1 MIKFEKPRSLYPSF
15 DRKDALPLVTTYC
28 PGCGHGTVHKLIAG
42 AIDELGVQDRTI
54 MLSPVGCSVFL
65 YYYFDTGNVQCSHGR
80 SPAVATG
87 LRRTLDDAIVVCYQG
102 DGDLAAI
109 GTTEIVHAANRGENL
124 SVFFV
129 NNAIY
134 GMTGGQMAPTTLL
147 GQKTTTT
154 PLGRSGFDGAPIAM
168 AEVINSLALP
178 VYIERVSLA
187 TPAGIA
193 KARRAV
199 KKAMTN
205 QIEKKGFSF
214 VEILSPCPVNWK
226 MDPAEAREWLAKN
239 MEPVFPAKVFRDN
252 GATAEALPSF
262 SASHPVLSDEALLS
276 LLGSE
281 SALPQRSRRAET
293 FPDQLVKIGGFGG
306 QGVLSAGS
314 MLAKC
319 AIAEGLNATWLPS
332 YGAEMRGGTANTSI
346 ILSASEIGSPA
357 VDRPNVLLA
366 LNGPSLDAF
375 EDTVQP
381 GGLVIVNSSIVGRKV
396 RRTDVR
402 ALYVPVSDI
411 AKEEGFIPGTNSAML
426 TAYFF
431 ATKVLDLETFRML
444 IPTSVKKKN
453 LVELNLKIVQRT
465 EKYMQEQEDEARN

>member
-1 MIKFEKPRSLYPSF
+1 MIKFQKPRSLYPSF
-15 DRKDALPLVTTYC
+15 DRKDSLPLVTTYC
-28 PGCGHGTVHKLIAG
+28 PGCGHGTVHKLIAR
-42 AIDELGVQDRTI
+42 AIDELGVQDKTV

-65 YYYFDTGNVQCSHGR
+65 YYYFDAGNIQCSHGR

-87 LRRTLDDAIVVCYQG
+87 VRRTLEDAIVVCYQG

-134 GMTGGQMAPTTLL
+134 GMTGGQMAPTTLP
-147 GQKTTTT
+147 GQKTATT
-154 PLGRSGFDGAPIAM
+154 PLGRSGFDGAPIGM
-168 AEVINSLALP
+168 AEVINSLRLP
-178 VYIERVSLA
+178 IYIERVTLG
-187 TPAGIA
+187 TPAGVM
-193 KARRAV
+193 KASRAI
-199 KKAMTN
+199 KKAMAN
-205 QIEKKGFSF
+205 QVEKKGFSF

-226 MDPAEAREWLAKN
+226 MDAAESREWLAKN
-239 MEPVFPAKVFRDN
+239 MEPVFPVKVFRDV
-252 GATAEALPSF
+252 AEQAEPLPSF
-262 SASHPVLSDEALLS
+262 SGCHPWLGDDALLD
-276 LLGSE
+276 LLGGG
-281 SALPQRSRRAET
+281 SALPQRPGSREN
-293 FPDQLVKIGGFGG
+293 FPDQFVKIGGFGG

-319 AIAEGLNATWLPS
+319 AVAEGHNATWLPS

-346 ILSASEIGSPA
+346 ILSAAEIGSPA

-375 EDTVQP
+375 EDSVQP
-381 GGLVIVNSSIVGRKV
+381 GGLIIVNSSIVARKV
-396 RRTDVR
+396 MRTDVT

-426 TAYFF
+426 TAYLI
-431 ATKVLDLETFRML
+431 ASKVLDLETFREL
-444 IPTSVKKKN
+444 IPRSVKKPA
-453 LVELNLKIVQRT
+453 LAELNLKIVART
-465 EKYMQEQEDEARN
+465 EEYMKGQL

>member
-1 MIKFEKPRSLYPSF
+1 
-15 DRKDALPLVTTYC
+15 
-28 PGCGHGTVHKLIAG
+28 
-42 AIDELGVQDRTI
+42 
-54 MLSPVGCSVFL
+54 
-65 YYYFDTGNVQCSHGR
+65 
-80 SPAVATG
+80 
-87 LRRTLDDAIVVCYQG
+87 
-102 DGDLAAI
+102 
-109 GTTEIVHAANRGENL
+109 
-124 SVFFV
+124 
-129 NNAIY
+129 
-134 GMTGGQMAPTTLL
+134 
-147 GQKTTTT
+147 
-154 PLGRSGFDGAPIAM
+154 M

-319 AIAEGLNATWLPS
+319 AIAEELNATWLPS

>member
-1 MIKFEKPRSLYPSF
+1 MIKFEKPHAFYPSF

-28 PGCGHGTVHKLIAG
+28 PGCGHGTAHKLIAR
-42 AIDELGVQDRTI
+42 AIDELAVQDRTV

-87 LRRTLDDAIVVCYQG
+87 LRRTLEEAIVVCYQG
-102 DGDLAAI
+102 DGDLAGI
-109 GTTEIVHAANRGENL
+109 GTTEIIHAANRGENL

-134 GMTGGQMAPTTLL
+134 GMTGGQMAPTTLP
-147 GQKTTTT
+147 GQKTATT
-154 PLGRSGFDGAPIAM
+154 PLGRSSFDGAPIGM
-168 AEVINSLALP
+168 AEVINSLRLP

-187 TPAGIA
+187 TPAGII
-193 KARRAV
+193 KAGRAV
-199 KKAMTN
+199 KKALAN
-205 QIEKKGFSF
+205 QVEKRGFSF

-226 MDPAEAREWLAKN
+226 MDPAAAHEWLAKN
-239 MEPVFPAKVFRDN
+239 MEPIFPVKVFRDN
-252 GATAEALPSF
+252 SAAAPPLPSF
-262 SASHPVLSDEALLS
+262 TASHPFITDAALLT
-276 LLGSE
+276 LLGSG
-281 SALPQRSRRAET
+281 SALPQRPRAT
-293 FPDQLVKIGGFGG
+293 AAFPDQLVKIGGFGG

-346 ILSASEIGSPA
+346 ILSAAEIGSPA

-375 EDTVQP
+375 EDSVQP
-381 GGLVIVNSSIVGRKV
+381 GGLVIVNSSIVARKV
-396 RRTDVR
+396 MRTDVT

-426 TAYFF
+426 TAYLI
-431 ATKVLDLETFRML
+431 ASKVLDLETFREL
-444 IPTSVKKKN
+444 IPRSVKKPA
-453 LVELNLKIVQRT
+453 LAELNLKIVART
-465 EKYMQEQEDEARN
+465 EEYMKGQR